1 MPRVLLLILD
11 GVGCGAAPDAEIYGD
26 SGADTLGHIFAACSD
41 LRLPTLCSLGLD
53 NVLGVSDRTP
63 RAGWGRMIE
72 QSAGK
77 DSTTGHWELAG
88 VITKKPF
95 AVFDKF
101 PPEIVTALERE
112 CGTRFLGNY
121 ARSGTVILDELGA
134 AHLQIGLPILYT
146 SADSVMQIAAHENVI
161 PLEQLY
167 EICRAA
173 RRIADEWNIGRVIAR
188 PFVGEI
194 GDFARTGNRHDFSLV
209 PPRTVLNALC
219 EAGHSVIG
227 VGKVADLFAGSGFSE
242 SFATQSNSEGMARIE
257 TLWKTRKNGL
267 IFANLVDFDMLFG
280 HRRDVLGFARALEE
294 FDLWLARF
302 LLQLRPDDLLII
314 TADHGNDPTFRG
326 SDHTRETVPLLVV
339 SEFTRQNP
347 QCFGWRASFA
357 DVAATLSQ
365 WFKIETWPVGVPL
378 KIKDIE

>member
-1 MPRVLLLILD
+1 MPRALLLILD

-26 SGADTLGHIFAACSD
+26 SGADTLGHLLAACPD
-41 LRLPTLCSLGLD
+41 LRLPTLRSLGLD
-53 NVLGVSDRTP
+53 NVLGVSYFAP
-63 RAGWGRMIE
+63 RASWGRMIE

-101 PPEIVTALERE
+101 PPEIVAALERE

-121 ARSGTVILDELGA
+121 ARSGTAILDELGA
-134 AHLQIGLPILYT
+134 AHLQTALPILYT

-161 PLEQLY
+161 PLERLY

-173 RRIADEWNIGRVIAR
+173 RRVADECNIGRVIAR
-188 PFVGEI
+188 PFIGQA
-194 GDFARTGNRHDFSLV
+194 GDFQRTGNRHDFSLV

-219 EAGHSVIG
+219 EAGHSVISI
-227 VGKVADLFAGSGFSE
+227 GKVADLFAGSGFTE

-257 TLWKTRKNGL
+257 TLWDTRENGL

-280 HRRDVLGFARALEE
+280 HRRDVLGFALALEE
-294 FDLWLARF
+294 FDVWLAKF
-302 LLQLRPDDLLII
+302 LPQMRKGDLLII

-339 SEFTRQNP
+339 SDFTRQEP
-347 QCFGWRASFA
+347 QSFGWRTSFA

-365 WFKIETWPVGVPL
+365 WFEIELWPVGVPL